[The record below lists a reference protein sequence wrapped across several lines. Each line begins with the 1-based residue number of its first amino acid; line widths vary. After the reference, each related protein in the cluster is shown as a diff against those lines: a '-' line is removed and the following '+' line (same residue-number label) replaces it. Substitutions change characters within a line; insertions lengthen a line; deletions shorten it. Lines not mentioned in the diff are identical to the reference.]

1 MKSFLFVVALATPAL
16 AQVRDTTVRLD
27 AVVAMVG
34 NTPITIYD
42 IERRLSDSISMFM
55 QRRASMPDPTV
66 QRAMARAALNDL
78 VDEEVMLAKAKEAN
92 IEISDAEL
100 QSLVDNVMKEQT
112 ARFPSQSAFRQALS
126 EAGYGTP
133 EEYRRSMTA
142 LYRRIQT
149 IDAFVRQLRNDRK
162 IPPIV
167 VTEAQVQAEYKRLI
181 ASGDPRFTKRAYM
194 VSWRQLV
201 VAPTPS
207 AAAKAVAR
215 AKADSLRGE
224 IRAGGDF
231 ERVAKRESMDAAT
244 KDLGG
249 DLGWRKRG
257 DLPIELER
265 LMFGPLAIKQ
275 GEVSP
280 VVESPYG
287 FHLLRIDR
295 SNPPAEVKVR
305 QILIIPQIDSSDVAR
320 ARILS
325 DSLVGALRRGA
336 AFDTIARLFH
346 DRAEEAPGLIP
357 EYFIDSLPAPY
368 QAGLKDVKK
377 DSVVMFPIPA
387 AMGYQ
392 KFVIAQVAS
401 TSEPGEYTYE
411 EVKPRLRAQ
420 MQGVGAMRKYID
432 QQRKTLYVRIYPE
445 RAEEAIRIF
454 PASPGRF

>member
-1 MKSFLFVVALATPAL
+1 MKSILFLAALATPAL
-16 AQVRDTTVRLD
+16 AQVNDTTVKLD
-27 AVVAMVG
+27 AIVAVVG
-34 NTPITIYD
+34 TTPITVYD
-42 IERRLSDSISMFM
+42 VERRLSDSISMFM
-55 QRRASMPDPTV
+55 QRRASMPNVTV

-78 VDEEVMLAKAKEAN
+78 VDEEVMLVKAKEAN
-92 IEISDAEL
+92 IEVSDAEI
-100 QSLVDNVMKEQT
+100 QGLVDNVMKEQS
-112 ARFPSQSAFRQALS
+112 ARFPSQSAFRQALA

-133 EEYRRSMTA
+133 EEYRRSLTT

-149 IDAFVRQLRNDRK
+149 IDAYVRQLRSDRK

-167 VTEAQVQAEYKRLI
+167 VPESQVQSEYKRLI
-181 ASGDPRFTKRAYM
+181 ASGDPRFTKRAYT
-194 VSWRQLV
+194 VSWRQIV

-207 AAAKAVAR
+207 AAAKAAAR

-224 IRAGGDF
+224 IRAGADF
-231 ERVAKRESMDAAT
+231 ERVAKRETMDAAT

-305 QILIIPQIDSSDVAR
+305 QILIVPKIDSSDVSR
-320 ARILS
+320 ARVLS

-346 DRAEEAPGLIP
+346 DRAEEAPGLIS
-357 EYFIDSLPAPY
+357 EILFDSLPVYY
-368 QAGLKDVKK
+368 QTGLKDVKK
-377 DSVVMFPIPA
+377 DSVVTFPIPA

-392 KFVIAQVAS
+392 KFVIAHVAS
-401 TSEPGEYTYE
+401 TSEPGEYTYD
-411 EVKPRLRAQ
+411 EVKARLR
-420 MQGVGAMRKYID
+420 MQLQGIGAMRKYID
-432 QQRKTLYVRIYPE
+432 QQRKNVYVRVYPE

-454 PASPGRF
+454 PVAPGK